1 MRRSRIL
8 GLGKA
13 LPDRVVSNFDL
24 EKLMDTSDEWIRQR
38 SGISER
44 RHIVPGEESTSG
56 LAAKAA
62 QAALDAAGMKAE
74 DLDLIVAATL
84 NPDYFFPGI
93 GVFVQE
99 ALGCDTI
106 GALDIRTQCTG
117 FVYGLSVADQF
128 IRTGTYDRVLVV
140 GAEIQSTALDMSTR
154 GRDVAV
160 LFGDGAGA
168 AILGPSEGEG
178 RGIFDT
184 RLHSEGKWAKELWLE
199 APSALL
205 PREEDMATGVYP
217 RWFPAMNGRKV
228 FTHAVRRFSEAI
240 GEGLAATGHK
250 SSDIN
255 LLVPHQAN
263 QRITEAI
270 GKALELSTEQV
281 YSNIHRY
288 GNTTAASIP
297 IALTEAMEE
306 GRITEGNL
314 VVLAAFGS
322 GFTWGSAV
330 IRW

>member
-1 MRRSRIL
+1 MRLSRIL

-38 SGISER
+38 SGIVER

-56 LAAKAA
+56 LAIEASKM
-62 QAALDAAGMKAE
+62 ALDAADLEAG
-74 DLDLIVAATL
+74 DLDLIIAATL
-84 NPDYFFPGI
+84 NPDHFFPGI

-99 ALGCDTI
+99 GLGCDTI

-128 IRTGTYDRVLVV
+128 IRAGTYEKVLVV
-140 GAEIQSTALDMSTR
+140 GAEVQSTALDMSTR

-168 AILGPSEGEG
+168 AVLGASESDD
-178 RGIFDT
+178 RGILDT

-205 PREEDMATGVYP
+205 PREEDIASGMDP
-217 RWFPAMNGRKV
+217 RWFPVMNGRKV

-240 GEGLAATGHK
+240 GEGLEATGH
-250 SSDIN
+250 STSDIG

-263 QRITEAI
+263 LRITEAI
-270 GKALELSTEQV
+270 GKALELAPEQV

-288 GNTTAASIP
+288 GNTTAASVP
-297 IALTEAMEE
+297 IALTEAEEE
-306 GRITEGNL
+306 GRIAAGDL
-314 VVLAAFGS
+314 IVLAAFGS

>member
-38 SGISER
+38 SGIAER
-44 RHIVPGEESTSG
+44 RHVVPGRETTSG
-56 LAAKAA
+56 LAVKAAKAA
-62 QAALDAAGMKAE
+62 LDDAGVEAR

-106 GALDIRTQCTG
+106 GALDLRTQCTG
-117 FVYGLSVADQF
+117 FIYGLSVADQF
-128 IRTGTYDRVLVV
+128 IRTGTYERVLVV
-140 GAEIQSTALDMSTR
+140 GAEIQSTALDFSTR

-168 AILGPSEGEG
+168 AVVGASEDED
-178 RGIFDT
+178 RGILDT
-184 RLHSEGKWAKELWLE
+184 RLHSEGKYAKELWLE
-199 APSALL
+199 APSAMI
-205 PREEDMATGVYP
+205 PRHEELAEGLTP
-217 RWFPAMNGRKV
+217 RWYPAMNGRRV
-228 FTHAVRRFSEAI
+228 FTHAVRRFTEAI
-240 GEGLAATGHK
+240 GEGLEATGFK
-250 SSDIN
+250 PADIG

-263 QRITEAI
+263 LRITEAI
-270 GKALELSTEQV
+270 GKALELAPEQV

-297 IALTEAMEE
+297 IALTEAVEE
-306 GRITEGNL
+306 GRIAAGDL

>member
-1 MRRSRIL
+1 MIRSRIL

-44 RHIVPGEESTSG
+44 RHIVPGKESTSG
-56 LAAKAA
+56 LASKAA
-62 QAALDAAGMKAE
+62 QMALDAAGLEAG
-74 DLDLIVAATL
+74 DLDLIIAATL
-84 NPDYFFPGI
+84 NPDHFFPGI

-128 IRTGTYDRVLVV
+128 IRTGTYKHVLVV
-140 GAEIQSTALDMSTR
+140 GAEVQSTALDMTTR

-168 AILGPSEGEG
+168 AVLGPCEEG
-178 RGIFDT
+178 RGILDT

-205 PREEDMATGVYP
+205 PREEDIAGGLDP
-217 RWFPAMNGRKV
+217 RWYPVMNGRKA

-240 GEGLAATGHK
+240 REGLEATGHTT
-250 SSDIN
+250 SDIA

-263 QRITEAI
+263 LRITEAI
-270 GKALELSTEQV
+270 GKALDLTPDQV

-297 IALTEAMEE
+297 IALTEAVEE
-306 GRITEGNL
+306 GRIRDGDL

>member
-44 RHIVPGEESTSG
+44 RHIEVGEETTSG
-56 LAAKAA
+56 LAIKAA
-62 QAALDAAGMKAE
+62 QAALKNAGVEAS

-84 NPDYFFPGI
+84 NPDYLFPGI
-93 GVFVQE
+93 GVSVQD
-99 ALGCDTI
+99 ALGCYTI
-106 GALDIRTQCTG
+106 GAVDIRTQCTG
-117 FVYGLSVADQF
+117 FIYGLSVADQF
-128 IRTGTYDRVLVV
+128 IRTGTYKRVLVV
-140 GAEIQSTALDMSTR
+140 GAEVQSTALDMSTR

-168 AILGPSEGEG
+168 AILGPCEEEG
-178 RGIFDT
+178 RGILDT
-184 RLHSEGKWAKELWLE
+184 RLHSEGKWAKELFLE
-199 APSALL
+199 APSGSL
-205 PREEDMATGVYP
+205 PRHEELADGLTP
-217 RWFPAMNGRKV
+217 RWYPVMNGRKV
-228 FTHAVRRFSEAI
+228 FIHAVRRFTETI
-240 GEGLAATGHK
+240 HEGLVATGNTPG
-250 SSDIN
+250 DID

-270 GKALELSTEQV
+270 GKALELAPERV

-288 GNTTAASIP
+288 GNTTSASIP
-297 IALTEAMEE
+297 IALTEAVEE
-306 GRITEGNL
+306 GRISEGDL

-322 GFTWGSAV
+322 GFTWGSAL

>member
-1 MRRSRIL
+1 MIRSRIL

-56 LAAKAA
+56 LATKAA
-62 QAALDAAGMKAE
+62 QAALDAAGLKAE

-84 NPDYFFPGI
+84 NPDHFFPGI

-99 ALGCDTI
+99 ALGCNTI

-128 IRTGTYDRVLVV
+128 IRTGTHKHVLVV
-140 GAEIQSTALDMSTR
+140 GAEVQSTALDMTTR

-168 AILGPSEGEG
+168 AILGPCEEEG
-178 RGIFDT
+178 RGVLDT

-205 PREEDMATGVYP
+205 PREEDIDSGLAP
-217 RWFPAMNGRKV
+217 RWFPVMNGRKV

-240 GEGLAATGHK
+240 GEGLEATGFGTG
-250 SSDIN
+250 DID

-263 QRITEAI
+263 LRITEAI
-270 GKALELSTEQV
+270 GKALELTPDQI

-297 IALTEAMEE
+297 IALTEAVEE
-306 GRITEGNL
+306 GRIKDGDL

>member
-1 MRRSRIL
+1 MIRSRIL

-56 LAAKAA
+56 LATKAA
-62 QAALDAAGMKAE
+62 QAALDAAGLKAE

-84 NPDYFFPGI
+84 NPDHFFPGI

-99 ALGCDTI
+99 ALGCNTI

-128 IRTGTYDRVLVV
+128 IRTGTHKHVLVV
-140 GAEIQSTALDMSTR
+140 GAEVQSTALDMTTR

-168 AILGPSEGEG
+168 AILGPCEEEG
-178 RGIFDT
+178 RGVLDT

-205 PREEDMATGVYP
+205 PREEDIASGLDS
-217 RWFPAMNGRKV
+217 RWFPVMNGRKV

-240 GEGLAATGHK
+240 GEGLEATGFGK
-250 SSDIN
+250 GDID

-263 QRITEAI
+263 LRITEAI
-270 GKALELSTEQV
+270 GKALELTPDQV

-297 IALTEAMEE
+297 IALTEAVEE
-306 GRITEGNL
+306 GRIKDGDL